1 MNLYEIVIR
10 PLSAFATPLKGDTL
24 FGQLCWQ
31 VAQNPS
37 LVEGGLE
44 AALSC
49 YSERP
54 FIVLSSAWPRL
65 AQNNGDDKTFYAFK
79 RPDIPLSE
87 LFPGMEHQER
97 KDFKRKKW
105 LLSGQG
111 LALDLG
117 SQQKFFNDK
126 QLADQFPAGSPA
138 KTRQSLAISGSTDI
152 FHEQQRARNTI
163 NRLTGTT
170 GKAPFAPY
178 SVNALFFR
186 PGIELAVFA
195 LVDCQMTSIDNVV
208 KALEN
213 IGRFGFGKD
222 ASLGMGR
229 FAVAAANKL
238 PLPNCSGA
246 NACYTLS
253 PCVPPKGIY
262 SRICFEPFVRFG
274 RHGDVAA
281 LSGKPFKNPVVM
293 ANEGAVL
300 WPASTDAFKKPYLG
314 TAVGQISKAQPE
326 AIMQGYAFYLPMR
339 LEAEK

>member
-1 MNLYEIVIR
+1 VNLYEIVIR
-10 PLSAFATPLKGDTL
+10 PLSAFGTPLKGDTL

-37 LVEGGLE
+37 LVDGGLE

-49 YSERP
+49 YNERP

-65 AQNNGDDKTFYAFK
+65 TGQKAELAIRYAFK
-79 RPDIPLSE
+79 RPDIPMSE

-105 LLSGQG
+105 LLSWQG
-111 LALDLG
+111 LALDVG
-117 SQQKFFNDK
+117 SQKNFFNDTEIS
-126 QLADQFPAGSPA
+126 AQFPIDGPA
-138 KTRQSLAISGSTDI
+138 KTRQAFAIDGSADI
-152 FHEQQRARNTI
+152 LHKQQCSRNTI

-195 LVDCQMTSIDNVV
+195 LVDKQMTSIDNVV
-208 KALEN
+208 KAFEN

-229 FAVAAANKL
+229 FAVAATHEL
-238 PLPNCSGA
+238 PLPDCSGA
-246 NACYTLS
+246 SACYTLS
-253 PCVPPKGIY
+253 PCVPSKGVY
-262 SRICFEPFVRFG
+262 SRVCFEPFVRFG

-293 ANEGAVL
+293 ADEGAVL
-300 WPASTDAFKKPYLG
+300 WPASKEAFNKPYLG

-326 AIMQGYAFYLPMR
+326 AVMQGYAFYLPMR